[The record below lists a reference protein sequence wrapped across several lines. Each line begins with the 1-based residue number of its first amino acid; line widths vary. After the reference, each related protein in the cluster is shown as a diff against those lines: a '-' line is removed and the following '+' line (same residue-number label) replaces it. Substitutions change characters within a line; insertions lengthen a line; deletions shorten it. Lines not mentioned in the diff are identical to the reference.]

1 MKVKWKTISNV
12 WAALDSDYAERRSKI
27 QARRYKMAMRR
38 FKTNLIITCV
48 VGLYLF
54 IRFFHPNVWTAIC
67 VVAVVACAV
76 IFLRWYLVKTGRIV
90 ENDEPDESEESD
102 NSDET

>member
-12 WAALDSDYAERRSKI
+12 LAALDSDYAERRSKI

-76 IFLRWYLVKTGRIV
+76 IFLRWYLVKTGRIIK
-90 ENDEPDESEESD
+90 EDDESDESD
-102 NSDET
+102 NNDET

>member
-76 IFLRWYLVKTGRIV
+76 IFLRWYLVKTGRII
-90 ENDEPDESEESD
+90 EDDESDEPDD
-102 NSDET
+102 SDET

>member
-90 ENDEPDESEESD
+90 EDNKPDESN